1 MPKDDQQHNGKEP
14 VEQLSVAE
22 VTEHI
27 FQESR
32 MLLPGAVTLFGFQ
45 LVVVFNRTF
54 QDRLGVWDQRIH
66 LLALLLIAVTIALLM
81 APATL
86 DLQVEREAATRRF
99 IRIATLQLNAAT
111 APLAVALTLEIYLV
125 THIVI
130 FNRVVSALI
139 AGGILVLYLGL
150 WFVFPRLVARS
161 VPPDGP

>member
-1 MPKDDQQHNGKEP
+1 MREDDRQHDEKEP
-14 VEQLSVAE
+14 VEKLSVSDA
-22 VTEHI
+22 TEHI

-81 APATL
+81 APATF
-86 DLQVEREAATRRF
+86 DLQVQREEATRRF
-99 IRIATLQLNAAT
+99 IRIATFQLNVAT
-111 APLAVALTLEIYLV
+111 LPLAIALTLEIYLV

-130 FNRVVSALI
+130 LDRVASALI
-139 AGGILVLYLGL
+139 AAGILMLYLGL
-150 WFVFPRLVARS
+150 WYVFPRLAARS